1 MCPILPLGGGGESQG
16 APQVFVVL
24 IQPSLTHEFSFRKA
38 KAPKEGTRTLYPPAL
53 SLEPHAGRVKLIIS
67 AA

>member
-1 MCPILPLGGGGESQG
+1 MCQILPLGGGRESQG
-16 APQVFVVL
+16 AQQVVVVL
-24 IQPSLTHEFSFRKA
+24 IQPSLTHEFSLRKS
-38 KAPKEGTRTLYPPAL
+38 KAPQEGTRTLYPPAL